1 MRRHR
6 RQGGSGVCTSSS
18 ASGAAQALK
27 SSGGGTV
34 KEGAP
39 RKFTANVTPTAGISD
54 GEAQEGNKNGRDQ
67 ATRCVFKRDIGALC
81 NG

>member
-1 MRRHR
+1 MYWNWA
-6 RQGGSGVCTSSS
+6 VE
-18 ASGAAQALK
+18 LFDN
-27 SSGGGTV
+27 SGGGTV
-34 KEGAP
+34 NEGAP